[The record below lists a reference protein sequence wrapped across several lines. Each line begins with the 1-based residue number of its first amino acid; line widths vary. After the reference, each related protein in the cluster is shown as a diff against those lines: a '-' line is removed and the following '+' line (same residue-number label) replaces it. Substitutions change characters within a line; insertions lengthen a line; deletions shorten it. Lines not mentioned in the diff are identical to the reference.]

1 VRPLSH
7 AWFLAPQQRHPSVLD
22 CWPEFEA
29 ALQGKRVAL
38 FSDYDGAFCKLSC
51 LPAHAAPGLHL
62 THPHFRCPGTLAPIV
77 DQPDQAFMSTD
88 MRAALKAVAALFPAA
103 IISGRGLDKV
113 TQFVQLEELYYAGSH
128 GLDIAGPRRCSDSGA
143 PSAGEGS
150 SPHAPPLLH
159 QPVPW
164 AVDLMDSVHDALQA
178 GVGHI
183 DGASVEHNK
192 FCVSVHYRQC
202 PDRWPEVEAAVTAAV
217 ERHERLHITRG
228 RKVYEVRPNVE
239 WDKGKALLFL
249 STELGLGPGDEAA
262 GHALDGGRG
271 EGVCTIYLG
280 DDVSDEDAFRTLAA
294 TGLGIGILVTSRV
307 KETAARY
314 TLRDPEEVQAFLWR
328 LVDLG
333 NRRQRAAAAK
343 QTSGQG

>member
-1 VRPLSH
+1 
-7 AWFLAPQQRHPSVLD
+7 
-22 CWPEFEA
+22 
-29 ALQGKRVAL
+29 
-38 FSDYDGAFCKLSC
+38 
-51 LPAHAAPGLHL
+51 
-62 THPHFRCPGTLAPIV
+62 
-77 DQPDQAFMSTD
+77 MSPD
-88 MRAALKAVAALFPAA
+88 MRAALKAAAALFPAA

-113 TQFVQLEELYYAGSH
+113 TSFVQLEELYYAGSH
-128 GLDIAGPRRCSDSGA
+128 GLDIAGPRWCSDSSSAGA
-143 PSAGEGS
+143 PPS
-150 SPHAPPLLH
+150 SPSPPALLH

-164 AVDLMDSVHDALQA
+164 AVDLMDSVHDALQE
-178 GVGHI
+178 GVRHI
-183 DGASVEHNK
+183 EGASVEHNK

-202 PDRWPEVEAAVTAAV
+202 PDRWPEVEAAVQAAV

-249 STELGLGPGDEAA
+249 SAELGLGPVEGGGVRA
-262 GHALDGGRG
+262 G
-271 EGVCTIYLG
+271 GVCTIYMG

-333 NRRQRAAAAK
+333 NRRNK